1 MRPFRRTRFLIDEFQ
16 TQILSLHLVYF
27 LVLILIFLSAV
38 FLPLIFRLGSDA
50 LPFAERQAVAD
61 QFLSLH
67 AHLWPAVLVL
77 FFLLSAHSVFVSHR
91 IAGPLVRFRKVLG
104 AVAAGDLSV
113 RLTLR
118 KKDYLVKEAAM
129 IETMITALRGK
140 IGRVKERCS
149 DLDALAEEIQAEA
162 GSESSDKIRPK
173 IERLRAATARL
184 TASLDEFNT
193 EAPQGT
199 APATPEE
206 APSLTHSPATE
217 A

>member
-1 MRPFRRTRFLIDEFQ
+1 MKPFRRTRFLIDEFQ

-27 LVLILIFLSAV
+27 LALILIFLSSV
-38 FLPLIFRLGSDA
+38 FLPLIFRLGSSA
-50 LPFAERQAVAD
+50 LPFDERHAVAD

-91 IAGPLVRFRKVLG
+91 IAGPLVRFRQILAAG
-104 AVAAGDLSV
+104 AAGDLSV

-129 IETMITALRGK
+129 IEEMITALRGK

-149 DLDALAEEIQAEA
+149 DLDALAEEIQAET
-162 GSESSDKIRPK
+162 GSKSADKIRPK
-173 IERLRAATARL
+173 IERLRTATARL
-184 TASLDEFNT
+184 AASLDEFNT
-193 EAPQGT
+193 EAPQDT
-199 APATPEE
+199 APATPEDS
-206 APSLTHSPATE
+206 PSLTHSPVTE